1 MVFPARLGRES
12 EIKREGRRQNRRS
25 ESGGWK
31 RLLLSSLFTRRIG
44 VFYSFFGSPVLCCRR
59 RFLLPRR
66 QVGVGLRWMQRFSG
80 LTTLPERGVDSF
92 SLWRRSLMNSSF
104 FSFSGLVSGVVSSSS
119 APVGVGFFWMR
130 RFSGLTTLP
139 ESGVDS
145 FSGWRRRSFVDGSRR
160 RYSRLT
166 SSFRDARRT

>member
-12 EIKREGRRQNRRS
+12 EKKREGRRQNRRS

-66 QVGVGLRWMQRFSG
+66 QIGVGLRWMQRFSG

-104 FSFSGLVSGVVSSSS
+104 FSFSGLVSGVVSASS
-119 APVGVGFFWMR
+119 APVGVGFFLDATVLGIDDA
-130 RFSGLTTLP
+130 SQ
-139 ESGVDS
+139 SGVDS
-145 FSGWRRRSFVDGSRR
+145 FSGWRRRSFVGGSRR
-160 RYSRLT
+160 RYSRLI

>member
-44 VFYSFFGSPVLCCRR
+44 VFYSFSGSPVLCCRR

-66 QVGVGLRWMQRFSG
+66 QVGVGLRWMRRFSG

-104 FSFSGLVSGVVSSSS
+104 FSFSGLVSGVVSASS
-119 APVGVGFFWMR
+119 APVGVGFFLDATVLGFDDASR
-130 RFSGLTTLP
+130 K
-139 ESGVDS
+139 
-145 FSGWRRRSFVDGSRR
+145 RRRLLF
-160 RYSRLT
+160 RLAA
-166 SSFRDARRT
+166 SKLR

>member
-104 FSFSGLVSGVVSSSS
+104 FLVLR
-119 APVGVGFFWMR
+119 PCFRR
-130 RFSGLTTLP
+130 RFRPLGA
-139 ESGVDS
+139 D
-145 FSGWRRRSFVDGSRR
+145 RRRFFLDATVLGFDDASRKRR
-160 RYSRLT
+160 RLLFRLAA
-166 SSFRDARRT
+166 SKLR